1 MEEPVLEYTLIY
13 YAIFESGPT
22 VNSVWVWIFEHQKD
36 GAICQHIVKISFPFG
51 IEFDIVETHS
61 RGRKV

>member
-1 MEEPVLEYTLIY
+1 M
-13 YAIFESGPT
+13 
-22 VNSVWVWIFEHQKD
+22 FEHQKD

-61 RGRKV
+61 RGRKVEPLLCVCGIAHCM